1 MQRSALLLMAM
12 STILVLGSPPLAAE
26 EAQRGRARGRG
37 SGQVTAAPVIQ
48 VTGTQPRCPP
58 RVLERYEEIHRV
70 ATHLAS
76 QDQRAATIPPG
87 SKQRAARGAA
97 EHRHCG
103 APGSGSALGVASTK
117 QGDDRDQRPGQ
128 HHVADASRRRRAQHG
143 DREQR
148 APHGAADYRHRGRSG
163 SGQGHGHSTGYRPRD
178 HHRQRPNDGAHAD
191 SPAHRRDYQCCVR
204 PPRRPA
210 WSASGEDSAAAG
222 HRPCADRRVTSTW
235 SGAPSAA
242 RRHRS
247 SPRPATA
254 AADARGSGSRYG
266 SNHRYGYGSV
276 GYRSVGGQRRSTTP
290 RVSLRHRHV
299 HYPGYVQ
306 PRLYGSFFY
315 LPGYSFSLGVGFGFG
330 HGYGYGYGHYPYGYS
345 GYAYPSYGAY
355 SPYGYLGYT
364 HSPSLADPYTGF
376 LRLKVRPRD
385 AQVYVDGYYVG
396 IVDDFDG
403 VFQRVRLEEGPHQI
417 EIRHPAYLPLE
428 LEVLIVTGEKGDL
441 RG

>member
-1 MQRSALLLMAM
+1 MAIESSARRTGRPNTGTA
-12 STILVLGSPPLAAE
+12 V
-26 EAQRGRARGRG
+26 GRALARDTVAAPGTGRVTIIGSDRRTARTQTRRRTVGTTSAASTTAPTGVVSVGRG
-37 SGQVTAAPVIQ
+37 FRSS
-48 VTGTQPRCPP
+48 R
-58 RVLERYEEIHRV
+58 
-70 ATHLAS
+70 S
-76 QDQRAATIPPG
+76 QAVRRPPG
-87 SKQRAARGAA
+87 DINVVGRAVRRTQTPLIASAGY
-97 EHRHCG
+97 G
-103 APGSGSALGVASTK
+103 GSGRT
-117 QGDDRDQRPGQ
+117 
-128 HHVADASRRRRAQHG
+128 
-143 DREQR
+143 
-148 APHGAADYRHRGRSG
+148 
-163 SGQGHGHSTGYRPRD
+163 
-178 HHRQRPNDGAHAD
+178 
-191 SPAHRRDYQCCVR
+191 
-204 PPRRPA
+204 
-210 WSASGEDSAAAG
+210 
-222 HRPCADRRVTSTW
+222 
-235 SGAPSAA
+235 
-242 RRHRS
+242 
-247 SPRPATA
+247 
-254 AADARGSGSRYG
+254 GSGSRYG

-330 HGYGYGYGHYPYGYS
+330 HGYGYGYGHHPYGYS

-417 EIRHPAYLPLE
+417 EIHHPAYLPLE
-428 LEVLIVTGEKGDL
+428 LEVLIVTGEQVTFEGEL
-441 RG
+441 YRP